1 MQERIITTN
10 ESGQRLD
17 KYLGKYLKEAPKSFI
32 YKMLRK
38 KNIVLNDKKADG
50 SEKLSEGDRV
60 RFWLSDDTIDKF
72 VSSMVSKVDHHLDIV
87 YEDSNILI
95 INKRAGVLSQKAKP
109 LDVSLNEEVVSYL
122 MDSGALNADALKS
135 FMPSVCNRLD
145 RNTSGLIV
153 AGKSLLGLQQMS
165 AVFKERSL
173 HKYYLTIVEGCLRE
187 KKRIQ
192 GYLWKD
198 EERNQVYISDT
209 RMKGGDFIETEYE
222 PLKSNGRL
230 TLLNVCL
237 ITGRSHQIRAHLSSI
252 GHPLVGDSKYGS
264 AVTNMYM
271 FDKYHLKYQLLHA
284 HRLEL
289 PEFTGK
295 MENLSGKTF
304 EAPLPEMF
312 KRIAR
317 AEELL

>member
-1 MQERIITTN
+1 MKIPI
-10 ESGQRLD
+10 
-17 KYLGKYLKEAPKSFI
+17 YLL
-32 YKMLRK
+32 L
-38 KNIVLNDKKADG
+38 
-50 SEKLSEGDRV
+50 
-60 RFWLSDDTIDKF
+60 T
-72 VSSMVSKVDHHLDIV
+72 
-87 YEDSNILI
+87 
-95 INKRAGVLSQKAKP
+95 KRAGVLSQKAKP

-122 MDSGALNADALKS
+122 MDSGALNVDALKS

-237 ITGRSHQIRAHLSSI
+237 IAGKVPSDPGPSVLHWPSS
-252 GHPLVGDSKYGS
+252 GGDSKYGS

-271 FDKYHLKYQLLHA
+271 FDKYHLKIPA
-284 HRLEL
+284 AACSPAGTSGIHR
-289 PEFTGK
+289 K